1 MKSVVTPKL
10 MDFDSLLKLLDD
22 NFGDNLFPSFS
33 YEDAAVI
40 LFIKPI
46 YPHWIF
52 QLFSNYQKDLSR
64 YINYLAFA
72 MKIVIEKIKEINI
85 DICIKKRGIK
95 TYSAAQNILINLNNF
110 HYKAD

>member
-52 QLFSNYQKDLSR
+52 QMFSNYQKDLSR
-64 YINYLAFA
+64 YINYKLSC
-72 MKIVIEKIKEINI
+72 
-85 DICIKKRGIK
+85 ICNENCHRKNQGNK
-95 TYSAAQNILINLNNF
+95 Y
-110 HYKAD
+110 